1 MVNIT
6 YSLRGSGGESIT
18 FDTQNYVLNPKI
30 IGLGVA
36 ATQVRVDPSAGIGGI
51 FRHSRRGVRE
61 LDLPVTIVGSDRA
74 DVQTKLR
81 KLARITQDRRG
92 PMRLRAT
99 YPDGQQLFLDLHYV
113 GGAEGVWGGE
123 AGGLTWMRWVLQL
136 VAPQPFWESLTRQR
150 IELAGGGTGRGLL
163 PQLTK
168 LKVSSSQAL
177 GDVTIT
183 STADVEVFPVWT
195 ITGPVENFEVSNGTE
210 SWGITGSILGTETIT
225 VDTANKTVVDQDG
238 NNLYDRLGA
247 APKLFPFQPG
257 ETLIS
262 VTGVNATEETLVTAE
277 YALRFEVVH

>member
-1 MVNIT
+1 MVAIT
-6 YSLRGSGGESIT
+6 YSLRGAGGESIT
-18 FDTQNYVLNPKI
+18 FDNSNYVLNPDI
-30 IGLGVA
+30 IGLGIA
-36 ATQVRVDPSAGIGGI
+36 PTEVRVDPSAGIGGV

-61 LDLPVTIVGSDRA
+61 LDLPVTIVGNNRA
-74 DVQTKLR
+74 DVQQKLR

-99 YPDGQQLFLDLHYV
+99 YPDGQQLFLDLHYT
-113 GGAEGVWGGE
+113 GGAEGVWGEG

-136 VAPQPFWESLTRQR
+136 VAPQPFWESLAKQS
-150 IELAGGGTGRGLL
+150 IQLAGGGTGRGLL

-168 LKVSSSQAL
+168 LRVSSSQAL
-177 GDVTIT
+177 GDVSIT

-195 ITGPVENFEVSNGTE
+195 IRGPVDNFQVSNGVD
-210 SWGITGSILGTETIT
+210 SWSITGSILGTEIVT
-225 VDTANKTVVDQDG
+225 VDTEKKTIVDQDG
-238 NNLYDRLGA
+238 VNLYDRLGP